1 MRADLHLHSVFSD
14 GRYLPEQVCSRAKNN
29 GVELISITDHDS
41 MDGEDEKQAAAKKYG
56 LYYISGWEISAYENG
71 EKIHITG
78 YGCERGSAYAEFLAE
93 RLKTSVL
100 RAEDSVQKLRAL
112 GIGVTMEK
120 VFAKRPRASSP
131 LHTMHVSRAI
141 EEETGM
147 PSYQAYENYLAPNM
161 PASSLLGRPSPE
173 QAIACIHDCG
183 GVACIAHPGRIQ
195 MEFSEREKLIRE
207 LKKFGVDGMEVYY
220 PTHTEEEK
228 QYFLRLTK
236 ELALLV
242 TGGSDTHY
250 ESEERKIG
258 EPYFSPSEEF
268 LDRVK
273 LFK

>member
-14 GRYLPEQVCSRAKNN
+14 GHYSPEEVCIRAKNN

-41 MDGEDEKQAAAKKYG
+41 MNGEDEKRLAAKKYG
-56 LYYISGWEISAYENG
+56 LYYISGWEISAYANG

-78 YGCERGSAYAEFLAE
+78 YGCERGSAYKEFLAD
-93 RLKTSVL
+93 RLRTSVL
-100 RAEDSVQKLRAL
+100 RAEDSVQKLRSL
-112 GIGVTMEK
+112 GISVTMEK
-120 VFAKRPRASSP
+120 VLAKRAHESSP
-131 LHTMHVSRAI
+131 LHTMHISRAI